1 MPNLKNC
8 LRFLTPCQP
17 RPEYPLFVFLPG
29 MDGTGRLLHRQIPSL
44 QKTFDI
50 RCLAIPPDDLTDWDA
65 MAKQVIA
72 LIEAELKPRCAMR
85 ALPAL
90 RIAHR
95 RRAVYLCGESFGGCL
110 AQKVIMH
117 AKGLIERL
125 ILINPASSFKL
136 YPWMSLGEPITRALP
151 SALYRVSKLGIL
163 PFLADWGRV
172 ADWEVRALWSAI
184 HSIPQ
189 ATFIWR
195 LSLLGEFHIS
205 ETQLSC
211 ITQPTLLL
219 ASGADRLLPS
229 VTEAQ
234 RLNSCLP
241 KAQMVVLSDSCHA
254 CLLERSVDLYQIL
267 QTHNFLSSGNAV
279 SLVRGAS

>member
-1 MPNLKNC
+1 MK
-8 LRFLTPCQP
+8 RK
-17 RPEYPLFVFLPG
+17 RSEG
-29 MDGTGRLLHRQIPSL
+29 
-44 QKTFDI
+44 
-50 RCLAIPPDDLTDWDA
+50 
-65 MAKQVIA
+65 
-72 LIEAELKPRCAMR
+72 
-85 ALPAL
+85 AL
-90 RIAHR
+90 RTRSAARRLPDPPAAHQG
-95 RRAVYLCGESFGGCL
+95 RAVYLCGESFGGCL

-184 HSIPQ
+184 HSVPQ
-189 ATFIWR
+189 TTFIWR
-195 LSLLGEFHIS
+195 LSLLGEFDIS

-229 VTEAQ
+229 VKEAQ

>member
-8 LRFLTPCQP
+8 LRFLTPGQS
-17 RPEYPLFVFLPG
+17 RPEYPLFVYLPG
-29 MDGTGRLLHRQIPSL
+29 MDGTGRLLHRQTPSL

-72 LIEAELKPRCAMR
+72 LIEAELKPA
-85 ALPAL
+85 
-90 RIAHR
+90 
-95 RRAVYLCGESFGGCL
+95 RAVYLCGESFGGCL
-110 AQKVIMH
+110 AQKVIMQ
-117 AKGLIERL
+117 AKGLIEGL
-125 ILINPASSFKL
+125 ILINPASSFKF
-136 YPWMSLGEPITRALP
+136 YPWMSLGEPIGRALP
-151 SALYRVSKLGIL
+151 SALYRVSQLGIL

-172 ADWEVRALWSAI
+172 TSSEVRALWSAI
-184 HSIPQ
+184 ESVPQ

-195 LSLLGEFHIS
+195 LSLLREFHIS
-205 ETQLSC
+205 ETQLSR

-219 ASGADRLLPS
+219 ASAADRLLPS

-234 RLNSCLP
+234 RLNNCLP
-241 KAQMVVLSDSCHA
+241 NAQKVVLFDSCHT

-267 QTHNFLSSGNAV
+267 QTHNFFPG
-279 SLVRGAS
+279 